1 MKVKDN
7 RRITIAQL
15 IISDFKEKKYLKG
28 ILTICSGIGIGIF
41 FSLIVRGAIVII
53 IENNFSITSIVSEV
67 FALIFCLLV
76 FLWSIK

>member
-1 MKVKDN
+1 MNNNKK
-7 RRITIAQL
+7 ISIAQL

-41 FSLIVRGAIVII
+41 FSLIIRGAIAII

-76 FLWSIK
+76 FYGVLNK

>member
-1 MKVKDN
+1 MKNNSKL
-7 RRITIAQL
+7 TIAQL

-41 FSLIVRGAIVII
+41 FSLIIRGAISII

-67 FALIFCLLV
+67 FALFFCLLV
-76 FLWSIK
+76 FYGVLNK